1 MNRSQ
6 LLALAAGLLCLG
18 AGPGRSEPVTAIRA
32 APSPAASVPAFTE
45 AATPSGLDFVHF
57 NGMSGELYLPEEFGS
72 GCALVDYDGDGDL
85 DVYMVQGRMLG
96 PGKTLADAIYPPPA
110 SEPLS
115 DHLYRNDFTIQPDG
129 SRKLHFTDVTES
141 SGLAKIATGYGM
153 GVATGDYDND
163 GKVDLYLANY
173 GPNQLLHNQGDG
185 TFADVTA
192 QAGADDTRFSI
203 AATFFDY
210 DHDGW
215 LDLYILNY
223 VDFEFA
229 RHRKCTTTSGAPDYC
244 SPLAYHPVED
254 RLLHNLGPGPDG
266 KVTFEDV
273 TDKMGISA
281 EKGNGLGVV
290 ATDLDGD
297 GWIDVYAANDQMANF
312 LWLNQK
318 GRSFREDAVM
328 DGVAV
333 NADGKPEA
341 SMGVDAADFDGDGDE
356 DLLMAHLTG
365 ETNTFYRNDGGSLFL
380 DETMRTG
387 LGPPSIEKTGFG
399 TGVLDYDGDG
409 WLDLFVANGAAQ
421 VIETEAR
428 AGDPYPLRQ
437 KNQLY
442 RNMGGAHF
450 VDVSA
455 ESGPSFELS
464 EVSRGVAVGD
474 VDDDGDPDLL
484 VSNNSGPVR
493 LLVNR
498 IGQSQPW
505 LGLRLM
511 TRDGRR
517 DALGARV
524 ELMRKGAPP
533 LWRRAHTDGS
543 YESAGDPRVL
553 FGLGGAGAGTEL
565 EAVKVLWPDGSVERF
580 PAPEPERYTTLLQGT
595 GEREP
600 ATH

>member
-1 MNRSQ
+1 MNRPQ
-6 LLALAAGLLCLG
+6 LLVLAAGLLCLA
-18 AGPGRSEPVTAIRA
+18 AGPGRGDPA
-32 APSPAASVPAFTE
+32 APPSPGASGPTFTE
-45 AATPSGLDFVHF
+45 EAAASGLDFVHF

-96 PGKTLADAIYPPPA
+96 PGKTLRDATYPPPA

-115 DHLYRNDFTIQPDG
+115 DRLYRNDFTVLPDG
-129 SRKLHFTDVTES
+129 SRTLHFTDVTES

-163 GKVDLYLANY
+163 GQVDLYLADY
-173 GPNQLLHNQGDG
+173 GSNQLLHNQGDG

-192 QAGADDTRFSI
+192 EAGADDSRFTI

-210 DHDGW
+210 DRDGW

-244 SPLAYHPVED
+244 SPLAYNPLED

-266 KVTFEDV
+266 KVTFENV
-273 TDKMGISA
+273 TETTGISA
-281 EKGNGLGVV
+281 AKGNGLGVV

-333 NADGKPEA
+333 DAQGKPQA

-365 ETNTFYRNDGGSLFL
+365 ETNTFYRNDGSGLFL
-380 DETMRTG
+380 DETTQTG
-387 LGPPSIEKTGFG
+387 LGPPSVAETGFG
-399 TGVLDYDGDG
+399 AGVFDYDGDG

-421 VIETEAR
+421 IIEAEAR
-428 AGDPYPLRQ
+428 TGDPYPLRQ
-437 KNQLY
+437 KNQLF
-442 RNMGGAHF
+442 RNLGGAHF

-455 ESGPSFELS
+455 DAGPAFELS

-474 VDDDGDPDLL
+474 VDEDGDPDLL
-484 VSNNSGPVR
+484 LSNSSGPAR
-493 LLVNR
+493 LLVDR
-498 IGQSQPW
+498 VGQSQPW
-505 LGLRLM
+505 LGLRLL
-511 TRDGRR
+511 TSDGRR

-524 ELMRKGAPP
+524 ELLRRGAPP

-543 YESAGDPRVL
+543 YASASDPRVL
-553 FGLGGAGAGTEL
+553 FGLGGAGAGAEI
-565 EAVKVLWPDGSVERF
+565 EALRVLWPDGSVERF
-580 PAPEPERYTTLLQGT
+580 PAPEPGRYTTLLQGT
-595 GEREP
+595 GERTP
-600 ATH
+600 RSP